1 MQHVSVKSLTI
12 SDEIAISANYWV
24 TVARPT
30 AACTLAATE
39 LASTHNGGA
48 RNISVTTLAN
58 ESTITLTV
66 VGTGLDGVAS
76 GTTEVITLPGSA
88 TTESATTLFSAIASM
103 TVSAQPSAN
112 ISVGFGTSC
121 GQTVFAGRTVLRGLI
136 MISGGTAGDVSFRN
150 TSESGTSLFDYR
162 TIGTANTPSHMTI
175 PDNGV
180 KFDAGLHITYTLD
193 VTDQLTLFYDG

>member
-1 MQHVSVKSLTI
+1 MQNVSVKSLTI
-12 SDEIAISANYWV
+12 SDEVAISANYWV

-39 LASTHNGGA
+39 LASTHNSGA
-48 RNISVTTLAN
+48 RNISITTLAN

-76 GTTEVITLPGSA
+76 GTTEVITLPASA

-112 ISVGFGTSC
+112 ISVGFGDSC
-121 GQTVFAGRTVLRGLI
+121 GQQVFAGRTVLRGLI
-136 MISGGTAGDVSFRN
+136 MISGGAAGDVSFRN

-162 TIGTANTPSHMTI
+162 TLGTENSPSHMTI

-180 KFDAGLHITYTLD
+180 KFLSGLFVTYTLD
-193 VTDQLTLFYDG
+193 VANQITQFYDG

>member
-1 MQHVSVKSLTI
+1 MQNVSVKSLTI
-12 SDEIAISANYWV
+12 SDEVAISANYWV

-48 RNISVTTLAN
+48 RNISITTLAN

-112 ISVGFGTSC
+112 ISVGFGDSC
-121 GQTVFAGRTVLRGLI
+121 GQQVFAGRTVLRGLI
-136 MISGGTAGDVSFRN
+136 MISGGAAGNVSFRN
-150 TSESGTSLFDYR
+150 SSESGTSLFDYR
-162 TIGTANTPSHMTI
+162 TLGTENSPSHMTI

-180 KFDAGLHITYTLD
+180 KFLSGLFVTYTLD
-193 VTDQLTLFYDG
+193 VANQITQFYDG

>member
-30 AACTLAATE
+30 STCTLAATE

-48 RNISVTTLAN
+48 RNISVTTLAD
-58 ESTITLTV
+58 ESAITLTV

-76 GTTEVITLPGSA
+76 GTTEVITLPASA

-103 TVSAQPSAN
+103 TVSGQPSAN

-121 GQTVFAGRTVLRGLI
+121 GQQVFAGRTVLRGLI
-136 MISGGTAGDVSFRN
+136 MISGGVAGDVSFRN
-150 TSESGTSLFDYR
+150 SSESGTSLFDYR
-162 TIGTANTPSHMTI
+162 TLGTENSPSHMTI

-180 KFDAGLHITYTLD
+180 KFLSGLFVTYTLD
-193 VTDQLTLFYDG
+193 VANQITQFYDG

>member
-1 MQHVSVKSLTI
+1 MQHVSVKSLTV

-30 AACTLAATE
+30 DTCTLAATE

-48 RNISVTTLAN
+48 RNISVTTLGDD
-58 ESTITLTV
+58 STITLTV

-76 GTTEVITLPGSA
+76 GTTEVITLPASA

-121 GQTVFAGRTVLRGLI
+121 GQQVFAGRTVLRGLI
-136 MISGGTAGDVSFRN
+136 MISGGAAGDVSFRN

-162 TIGTANTPSHMTI
+162 TIGTENSPSHMTI

-180 KFDAGLHITYTLD
+180 KFLSGLFVTYTLD
-193 VTDQLTLFYDG
+193 VANQITQFYDG

>member
-1 MQHVSVKSLTI
+1 MQHVSVKSLTV

-30 AACTLAATE
+30 TTCTLAATE

-76 GTTEVITLPGSA
+76 GTTEVITLPASA

-121 GQTVFAGRTVLRGLI
+121 GQQVFAGRTVLRGVI
-136 MISGGTAGDVSFRN
+136 MISGGVAGDVSFRN
-150 TSESGTSLFDYR
+150 SSESGTSLFDYR
-162 TIGTANTPSHMTI
+162 TIGTENSPSHMTI

-180 KFDAGLHITYTLD
+180 KFLSGLFVTYTLD
-193 VTDQLTLFYDG
+193 VANQITQFYDG

>member
-1 MQHVSVKSLTI
+1 MVHVSVKSLTI
-12 SDEIAISANYWV
+12 SDEVAISANYWV

-39 LASTHNGGA
+39 LASTHNSGA
-48 RNISVTTLAN
+48 RNISITTLAN

-76 GTTEVITLPGSA
+76 GTTEVITLPASA

-112 ISVGFGTSC
+112 ISVGFGDSC
-121 GQTVFAGRTVLRGLI
+121 GQQVFAGRTVLRGLI
-136 MISGGTAGDVSFRN
+136 MISGGAAGDVSFRN

-162 TIGTANTPSHMTI
+162 TLGTENSPSHMTI

-180 KFDAGLHITYTLD
+180 KFLSGLFVTYTLD
-193 VTDQLTLFYDG
+193 VANQITQFYDG

>member
-1 MQHVSVKSLTI
+1 MLFRS
-12 SDEIAISANYWV
+12 
-24 TVARPT
+24 
-30 AACTLAATE
+30 
-39 LASTHNGGA
+39 
-48 RNISVTTLAN
+48 
-58 ESTITLTV
+58 LTV

-76 GTTEVITLPGSA
+76 GTTEVITLPASA

-103 TVSAQPSAN
+103 TVSGQPSAN

-121 GQTVFAGRTVLRGLI
+121 GQQVFAGRTVLRGLI

-162 TIGTANTPSHMTI
+162 TLGTENSPSHMTI

-180 KFDAGLHITYTLD
+180 KFLSGLFVTYTLD
-193 VTDQLTLFYDG
+193 VANQITQFYDG

>member
-30 AACTLAATE
+30 TTCTLAATE

-48 RNISVTTLAN
+48 RNISVTTLAD

-76 GTTEVITLPGSA
+76 GTTEVITLPASA

-103 TVSAQPSAN
+103 TVSGQPSAN

-121 GQTVFAGRTVLRGLI
+121 GQQVFAGRTVLRGLI
-136 MISGGTAGDVSFRN
+136 MISGGVAGDVSFRN
-150 TSESGTSLFDYR
+150 SSESGTSLFDYR
-162 TIGTANTPSHMTI
+162 TIGTENSPSHMTI

-180 KFDAGLHITYTLD
+180 KFLSGLFVTYTLD
-193 VTDQLTLFYDG
+193 VANQITQFYDG

>member
-30 AACTLAATE
+30 TTCTLAATE

-48 RNISVTTLAN
+48 RNISVTTLGD

-103 TVSAQPSAN
+103 TVSAQPAAN

-121 GQTVFAGRTVLRGLI
+121 GQQVFAGRTVLRGVI
-136 MISGGTAGDVSFRN
+136 MISGGVAGDVSFRN
-150 TSESGTSLFDYR
+150 SSESGTSLFDYR
-162 TIGTANTPSHMTI
+162 TLGTENSPSHMTI

-180 KFDAGLHITYTLD
+180 KFLSGLFVTYTLD
-193 VTDQLTLFYDG
+193 VANQITQFYDG

>member
-1 MQHVSVKSLTI
+1 MQHVSVKSLTV

-48 RNISVTTLAN
+48 RNISVTTLAD
-58 ESTITLTV
+58 ESSITLTV

-76 GTTEVITLPGSA
+76 GTTEVITLPASA

-121 GQTVFAGRTVLRGLI
+121 GQAVFTGRTVLRGLI

-162 TIGTANTPSHMTI
+162 TIGTENSPSHMTI

-180 KFDAGLHITYTLD
+180 KFLSGLFVTYTLD
-193 VTDQLTLFYDG
+193 VANQLTLFYDG